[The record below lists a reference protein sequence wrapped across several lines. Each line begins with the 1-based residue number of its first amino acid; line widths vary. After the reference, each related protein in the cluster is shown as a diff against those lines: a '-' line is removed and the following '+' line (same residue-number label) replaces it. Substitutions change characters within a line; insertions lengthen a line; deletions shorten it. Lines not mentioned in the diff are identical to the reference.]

1 MLYSQ
6 DVSGCLAGQSGHGI
20 TGHELDALL
29 TSADEAL
36 LTLRQMHKAGS
47 LPVLRLPQE
56 RGDLDEMRS
65 VADFLLK
72 DTSDLIICGVGGSSL
87 GAQALAQLAGY
98 GVAGHQPA
106 AGPRIHFFDN
116 LDPLTYSAA
125 LETLDLKTTRFL
137 LVSKSGSTAET
148 MMQALAAV
156 AALQAAGAGKHLKH
170 HFAAITTPGDNP
182 LRRLAETHGFA
193 VLDHDPKVGGRFSV
207 LSNVGLLPAMLF
219 GLDPVKVRQGAA
231 QVFQTVLDG
240 APVNEVAPALGAAIA
255 VGLNQHHGTGTN
267 VLMSYSDKLELFTD
281 WYAQLWGESLGKD
294 GKGTVPYGALGP
306 VDQHS
311 QLQLYLGGPND
322 KFHTIIMTESAG
334 KGLRIDAAT
343 LGDDD
348 RLGYIAGKTMGDL
361 VDAQQRAT
369 ADTLIR
375 NKRPTR
381 VIKISEVSE
390 ETLGALMMHFMLE
403 TIIAAHLMGVEP
415 FDQPAV
421 EEGKVLARQ
430 YLGEL

>member
-1 MLYSQ
+1 MPYSQ
-6 DVSGCLAGQSGHGI
+6 DISGCLNESFGLKSG
-20 TGHELDALL
+20 EL
-29 TSADEAL
+29 EAL
-36 LTLRQMHKAGS
+36 LATAEEALTGLRQMHENGS
-47 LPVLRLPQE
+47 LPVLRLPRE
-56 RGDLDEMRS
+56 RGDLEAMRD
-65 VADFLLK
+65 VADFLTK

-87 GAQALAQLAGY
+87 GAQTLAQLAGH
-98 GVAGHQPA
+98 GIA
-106 AGPRIHFFDN
+106 ASRRVGGPRIHFFDN
-116 LDPLTYSAA
+116 LDPLTFAAA

-148 MMQALAAV
+148 MMQAISAIE
-156 AALQAAGAGKHLKH
+156 ALKAAGAGANLKH

-182 LRRLAETHGFA
+182 LRRLAQSHEFP

-219 GLDPVKVRQGAA
+219 DLDPVKVREGAA
-231 QVFQTVLDG
+231 QTLQGVLDG
-240 APVNEVAPALGAAIA
+240 AAAKDVAPALGAAVA
-255 VGLNQHHGTGTN
+255 VGLNQYRGTGTN
-267 VLMSYSDKLELFTD
+267 VMMAYSDKLELFSD

-294 GKGTVPYGALGP
+294 GKGTVPFGALGP

-322 KFHTIIMTESAG
+322 KFHTIIMTECAG
-334 KGLRIDAAT
+334 KGPRINAEALGGDAE
-343 LGDDD
+343 LDY
-348 RLGYIAGKTMGDL
+348 LAGKTMGDL
-361 VDAQQRAT
+361 VDAEQRAT

-381 VIKISEVSE
+381 IIKVREVNE

-403 TIIAAHLMGVEP
+403 TIISAHLMGVEP

-430 YLGEL
+430 YLGEA

>member
-6 DVSGCLAGQSGHGI
+6 NVSGCLAEESGFGL
-20 TGHELDALL
+20 TESELGALL
-29 TSADEAL
+29 RSAEGAL
-36 LTLRQMHKAGS
+36 VDLRQMYKAGS
-47 LPVLRLPQE
+47 LPVLRLPEE
-56 RGDLDEMRS
+56 RGDLEAMRG
-65 VADFLLK
+65 VADLLLK

-87 GAQALAQLAGY
+87 GAQTLAQLAGY
-98 GVAGHQPA
+98 AVAGHQPS
-106 AGPRIHFFDN
+106 AGPGIHFFDN
-116 LDPLTYSAA
+116 LDPLTFSAV
-125 LETLDLKTTRFL
+125 LESLDLKTTRFL
-137 LVSKSGSTAET
+137 LVSKSGSTAEV
-148 MMQALAAV
+148 MMQTLCAI
-156 AALQAAGAGKHLKH
+156 AALEAAGAGKHLKH
-170 HFAAITTPGDNP
+170 HFAAITMPGDNP
-182 LRRLAETHGFA
+182 LRRLADAHGFP

-219 GLDPVKVRQGAA
+219 DLDPVKVREGAA
-231 QVFQTVLDG
+231 QVFQTVLG
-240 APVNEVAPALGAAIA
+240 GGPVSDVAPALGAAIA
-255 VGLNQHHGTGTN
+255 VGLNRNHGVGTN
-267 VLMSYSDKLELFTD
+267 VLMSYSDKLELFSD

-311 QLQLYLGGPND
+311 QLQLYLGGPNN
-322 KFHTIIMTESAG
+322 KYHTIVMTDCAG
-334 KGLRIDAAT
+334 KGPRIDSAA
-343 LGDDD
+343 LRGDD

-361 VDAQQRAT
+361 VDAEQRAT

-381 VIKISEVSE
+381 IMKVSEVSE

-415 FDQPAV
+415 YDQPAV
-421 EEGKVLARQ
+421 EEGKILARK